1 MHSSQHGKCL
11 DDLAPLNA
19 IVSQSPGLVCVLE
32 ADCRF
37 RAVSP
42 ELCAVLDRREQDL
55 IGLMWADL
63 VEDDGGCSPGDAG
76 HGESRT
82 RSDVSGPRWL
92 KWSTRR
98 LESGGQ
104 LCVAQEV
111 TATKHVMHR
120 VATVLS
126 VMRALAVGHDARSIP
141 RVIEAICEADGW
153 TGGELWWAHERDAMT
168 CAGAW
173 PSPIA
178 TTASNVVPSD
188 GPIGAVWANGQAW
201 IGPHETE
208 TVAAIPI
215 LDGQV
220 VLGVLVLHGD
230 SPREDEVEPTLE
242 ALRYVAFQLGH
253 VVKRWGLAPPISER
267 RPQTWSGPALSDV
280 GVRSVLSRASMV
292 VFTLD
297 DEARV
302 AAVAGDDELAAR
314 LGLDNSADDVFD
326 RCRRSP
332 ELCHA
337 CRCALAGEEHRA
349 TFAIGDDH
357 YYARLVP
364 ARDGSG
370 AVTGV
375 FGTVFDMTATDI
387 ADPDHATEP
396 VRTIAANRLVALGSL
411 AGGVA
416 NEINNAMTI
425 VRLSLGRLTSYEL
438 SRQPMT
444 PSRLHR
450 VELLQDAREGV
461 ARVERITQELRTFAT
476 HEAGTNH
483 APIDVRDIVDR
494 VIRMTHPEV
503 RHRARVVCEH
513 GEVPMVWAT
522 EGAVLQV
529 FLNLVMH
536 AAHAVCAGAS
546 HRNEIR
552 IATSTDTYG
561 RAVVTIRDDGLG
573 FSPEQLDRIFEPS
586 FHSGR
591 WTGLGMSIC
600 RDTVIAFGGEITVAS
615 EPESGT
621 TVRVVLPRCDRQA
634 VVTDDI
640 EDLRTGPVERADRS
654 TGRVLIVDDDRPVA
668 AAVALALEDCD
679 VVVAGSGREA
689 LKILRCDQNFDVVL
703 CDLMMPEISGM
714 DLFEAIAAEMPTL
727 AARFIFMTGGTFT
740 ERASSFLRTVPN
752 ERAHKPFSAE
762 DLREMVRCRSASVDV
777 PNTVTPRRG
786 RTCGLQAPIPRS

>member
-1 MHSSQHGKCL
+1 MHSSRNGKCL
-11 DDLAPLNA
+11 DDHAPLNA
-19 IVSQSPGLVCVLE
+19 IVSQSPGLVCLLE
-32 ADCRF
+32 ADGRF
-37 RAVSP
+37 RAISP
-42 ELCAVLDRREQDL
+42 ELCAVLDTREQDL

-63 VEDDGGCSPGDAG
+63 VEDDGGCWPGDAV

-82 RSDVSGPRWL
+82 RRDVGGPRWL

-98 LESGGQ
+98 LESGGR

-153 TGGELWWAHERDAMT
+153 NRGELWWVHERDAMT

-173 PSPIA
+173 PSPIG
-178 TTASNVVPSD
+178 TTANKGSD

-201 IGPHETE
+201 IGLYEME

-215 LDGQV
+215 LDGEV

-230 SPREDEVEPTLE
+230 SPREDEDEPTLE

-297 DEARV
+297 DEARFT
-302 AAVAGDDELAAR
+302 AVAGDDGMAAR
-314 LGLDNSADDVFD
+314 LGLDKSAGDVFD

-349 TFAIGDDH
+349 TFAIGDDR

-375 FGTVFDMTATDI
+375 FGAVFDMTATDI
-387 ADPDHATEP
+387 ADPDHAAEP
-396 VRTIAANRLVALGSL
+396 VQTIAANRLVALGSL

-425 VRLSLGRLTSYEL
+425 VRLSLGRLISYEL

-476 HEAGTNH
+476 HETGANQ

-513 GEVPMVWAT
+513 GEVPTVWAT
-522 EGAVLQV
+522 EGALLQV

-536 AAHAVCAGAS
+536 AAHAVCEGES
-546 HRNEIR
+546 RLHEIR
-552 IATSTDTYG
+552 ISTSTDTHG
-561 RAVVTIRDDGLG
+561 RAVVTICDDGLG
-573 FSPEQLDRIFEPS
+573 FPPEQLDRIFEPS
-586 FHSGR
+586 FHAGR

-615 EPESGT
+615 EPEGGT
-621 TVRVVLPRCDRQA
+621 SVRVVLPRCDRHA
-634 VVTDDI
+634 VVTDEI
-640 EDLRTGPVERADRS
+640 EDRRTGPVERAHRS

-689 LKILRCDQNFDVVL
+689 LQILRCDQNFDVVL

-727 AARFIFMTGGTFT
+727 AARFTFMTGGTFT
-740 ERASSFLRTVPN
+740 ERAASFLRKVPN
-752 ERAHKPFSAE
+752 ERVLKPFSAE
-762 DLREMVRCRSASVDV
+762 DLREIVRCRSASVDA
-777 PNTVTPRRG
+777 PNTVTPRR
-786 RTCGLQAPIPRS
+786 RPQLWAPGADPS